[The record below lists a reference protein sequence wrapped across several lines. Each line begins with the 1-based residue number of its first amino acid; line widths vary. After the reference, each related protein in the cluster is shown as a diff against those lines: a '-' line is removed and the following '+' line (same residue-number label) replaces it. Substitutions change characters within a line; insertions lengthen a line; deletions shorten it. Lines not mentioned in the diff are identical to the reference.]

1 MKVEEALCY
10 LHTITDEEYGFYHI
24 SDNFVENRKS
34 DRSNP
39 FHMPCE
45 LIKKD
50 TLFIYRSETKPGSM
64 KTSCIEAPF
73 ETYQKIISD
82 DKIMS
87 FLKRKEGDVNDM
99 KGYDIEEELTPIEEA
114 LQNRMIEIR
123 DEKLNIILK

>member
-1 MKVEEALCY
+1 MEVEEVLCY

-24 SDNFVENRKS
+24 GVTNRGENFIENRKS

-64 KTSCIEAPF
+64 KTSCLETPF
-73 ETYQKIISD
+73 ETYQMIIND

-87 FLKRKEGDVNDM
+87 FLKRKRLCNSTRICC
-99 KGYDIEEELTPIEEA
+99 KCSRCF
-114 LQNRMIEIR
+114 NRTV
-123 DEKLNIILK
+123 